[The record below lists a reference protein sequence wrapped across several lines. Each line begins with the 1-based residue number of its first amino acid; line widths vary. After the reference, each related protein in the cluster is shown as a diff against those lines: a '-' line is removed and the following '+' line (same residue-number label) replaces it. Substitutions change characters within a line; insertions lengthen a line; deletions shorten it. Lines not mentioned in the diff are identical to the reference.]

1 MFVNPRFRC
10 PNYVHRNRIVR
21 RTARLLL
28 DGCARAD
35 ALDENY
41 LRLLP
46 SGQDN
51 VTAEEGAMLAAM
63 FAENGKL
70 PARRLS

>member
-1 MFVNPRFRC
+1 MC
-10 PNYVHRNRIVR
+10 IAIVLCVG
-21 RTARLLL
+21 LLASYWMDVL
-28 DGCARAD
+28 GPTPF
-35 ALDENY
+35 DENY
-41 LRLLP
+41 FRLLP